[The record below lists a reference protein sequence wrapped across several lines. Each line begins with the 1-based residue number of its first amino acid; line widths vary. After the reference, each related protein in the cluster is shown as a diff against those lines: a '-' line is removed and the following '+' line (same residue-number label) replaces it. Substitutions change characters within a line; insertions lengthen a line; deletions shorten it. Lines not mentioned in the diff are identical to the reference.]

1 MQAAHEKGTPPMRPL
16 FYDFPADE
24 EAWNVDNQF
33 LFPNSK
39 Q

>member
-1 MQAAHEKGTPPMRPL
+1 MRPL